1 MCSDYLSDQ
10 WRERKTAAAATAR
23 GREEERTW
31 YQDYNVYNKHL
42 PYCQQLEKEAG
53 ELLSDIKKNLS
64 VAVQRRELWPGA
76 LYWTNRLSRLV
87 QEWRER
93 EREMKPQVVSTR
105 V

>member
-1 MCSDYLSDQ
+1 M
-10 WRERKTAAAATAR
+10 
-23 GREEERTW
+23 
-31 YQDYNVYNKHL
+31 YNKHL
-42 PYCQQLEKEAG
+42 PYSQQLEKEAG

-93 EREMKPQVVSTR
+93 EEGRRGEVCLFTANILKLQVVSN
-105 V
+105 